1 VEESARCKRRAHLF
15 RVDTALGGDK
25 GCRPFPRTPFSASG
39 IVPSLRFGSS
49 QTANTQEFVL
59 GIGRVKFVQL
69 RTAVRFASVLFLASR
84 PISACSCSFL
94 DVPSAVRQ
102 ADLIFRGKL
111 VKVEYLD
118 PLQSVPHEIFKDRM
132 VSVPRRFLATL
143 EVNGVWKGKV
153 GRTIVLHTREGSS
166 DCVGFWTDIGKEVL
180 VFANQGV
187 VTPKEP
193 EVWRILEWTDKV
205 PVGQTI
211 TSPGVCTL
219 NDEIKDATGTL
230 KKLGAPKPPASDR

>member
-1 VEESARCKRRAHLF
+1 
-15 RVDTALGGDK
+15 
-25 GCRPFPRTPFSASG
+25 
-39 IVPSLRFGSS
+39 
-49 QTANTQEFVL
+49 VL

-69 RTAVRFASVLFLASR
+69 RTAVRFAAVLFLASR

-193 EVWRILEWTDKV
+193 EVWRIPEWTDKV